1 MSETVFKQVNYDL
14 NSLVEYVELGE
25 IGLPDIQRPFVWKNA
40 KVRDLFDSMYRGYPV
55 GYLLFWQNEF
65 SDDASVIGTDTKQ
78 KPPRLLIVDGQQRLT
93 SLYAV
98 VKRIP
103 VVRKNYGSELI
114 HIAFNPFLE
123 KFEVADAAIRRD
135 KSYIPDISVL
145 WSKETDIFEVVDCY
159 LSDLKGSR
167 EIGSD
172 EEKQIKKAISK
183 LQSLLSFPFTA
194 LELSANISEEDV
206 ADVFVRINSK
216 GTPLKQ
222 ADFILTLMSVFWDKG
237 RAQLEQFCREARKPS
252 GGKTSPF
259 NYFIQ
264 PDPDQLLRVSVGIG
278 FKRARLKYVYS
289 LLRGKNLETE
299 QFSDG
304 RRVHQFERLK
314 KAQERVINLQYW
326 HDFMNCIRLA
336 GFRSGSMVSSQN
348 NLLFSYIL
356 YLVGRTEYSVEEF
369 RLRSVIARWFFMSSL
384 TGRFTG
390 SPESAMEFDLA
401 RFREIKDVD
410 SFVNILENACDL
422 ALTEDYWRISLPND
436 LATSSPRSPSLFAYN
451 AALVLLDA
459 SALFSKLKVSE
470 LLDPVSQ
477 GIRGAVERHHLF
489 PKGYLKTLDISDLR
503 ETNQIANYA
512 LVEWGD
518 NMKIMDQSPTEY
530 LPEMASRF
538 GKEELSRMYHWHAL
552 PENWEQM
559 NYRQFLEQRRE
570 LIAQV
575 IQEGYRTLA
584 AEQVEIAPDMRLSLS
599 DIITNGESSEV
610 EFKSTLRVN
619 LHTGSKDPKIEL
631 AAMKTI
637 AGFINSN
644 GGVLT
649 IGVADDGTPLDIDA
663 DGFKNE
669 DKMNLHLVNLI
680 KDRIGPSVMQFI
692 HARFEDYD
700 SCRVMVIEC
709 SKAKSPAFVK
719 DGNIERFYIRTGP
732 STTELSASQTQE
744 YIKQK
749 YKG

>member
-14 NSLVEYVELGE
+14 NSLVKYIELGE

-40 KVRDLFDSMYRGYPV
+40 KVRDLFDSMYQGYPV
-55 GYLLFWQNEF
+55 GYLLFWQNGF
-65 SDDASVIGTDTKQ
+65 SDDARVIGTDTKQ

-103 VVRKNYGSELI
+103 VVRENYGSELV
-114 HIAFNPFLE
+114 HIAFNPLQE

-135 KSYIPDISVL
+135 KSYIPDISIL
-145 WSKETDIFEVVDCY
+145 WSKDTDLFEVVDRY
-159 LSDLKGSR
+159 LSELKVSR
-167 EIGSD
+167 EISSE

-194 LELSANISEEDV
+194 LELSANINEENV

-216 GTPLKQ
+216 GTPLNQ
-222 ADFILTLMSVFWDKG
+222 ADFILTLMSVFWDEG
-237 RAQLEQFCREARKPS
+237 RAQLEHFCRDARKPS
-252 GGKTSPF
+252 SGAPSPF

-264 PDPDQLLRVSVGIG
+264 PDPDQLLRVSVGLG

-289 LLRGKNLETE
+289 LLRGKDLETE
-299 QFSDG
+299 QFSDE
-304 RRVHQFERLK
+304 RRIEQFEVLK

-336 GFRSGSMVSSQN
+336 GFRSGKMISSQN

-356 YLVGRTEYSVEEF
+356 YLLGRTEYDVEEF
-369 RLRSVIARWFFMSSL
+369 RLRRVIARWFFMSSL

-401 RFREIKDVD
+401 RFREVKDGD
-410 SFVNILENACDL
+410 GFVNILERACDL
-422 ALTEDYWRISLPND
+422 ALTEDYWKITLPND

-451 AALVLLDA
+451 AALVLRDA
-459 SALFSKLKVSE
+459 RSLFSKLKVSE
-470 LLDPVSQ
+470 LLDLSQ
-477 GIRGAVERHHLF
+477 GVRGAIERHHLF
-489 PKGYLKTLDISDLR
+489 PKGYLETLGITDLR
-503 ETNQIANYA
+503 ETNQIANYT

-518 NMKIMDQSPTEY
+518 NMKISDQSPANY
-530 LPEMASRF
+530 LPQLASRF
-538 GKEELSRMYHWHAL
+538 SKEELARMYHWHAL

-559 NYRQFLEQRRE
+559 DYRAFLEQRRE

-575 IQEGYRTLA
+575 IMEGYKTLV
-584 AEQVEIAPDMRLSLS
+584 AEQVEMAS
-599 DIITNGESSEV
+599 DLPFSIDNIVGNGESSEV
-610 EFKSTLRVN
+610 EFKSTLRIN
-619 LHTGSKDPKIEL
+619 QHTGNKDPRMEL
-631 AAMKTI
+631 AVLKTI
-637 AGFINSN
+637 AGFLNTN
-644 GGVLT
+644 GGILT
-649 IGVADDGTPLDIDA
+649 IGVSDDGAALGIDA
-663 DGFKNE
+663 DGFENE
-669 DKMNLHLVNLI
+669 DKMSLHLVNLI
-680 KDRIGPSVMQFI
+680 KDRIGPTMMQFI

-700 SCRVMVIEC
+700 GCRVMVIEC
-709 SKAKSPAFVK
+709 SKAKSPVFVK
-719 DGNIERFYIRTGP
+719 DGNIEHFYIRTGP

-744 YIKQK
+744 YLKQR